1 MRDLDHGM
9 DLPGTPEDLAYQAK
23 LLSRFFPSLA
33 VQLRTA
39 LSDLY
44 LAADALVP
52 EDARDFDPELDRN
65 RAVLDLNYYRLLR
78 LAGNLSAAA
87 DLGEPLDPPGE
98 DRNIV
103 AETELVCRETE
114 SLARLLGLTLRFRC
128 RKSSHFCALHR
139 DAVRQILLQLLSN
152 AFKFTPEGGEVTV
165 SLDIGGGWV
174 RLQVADNGSGIPE
187 ERKGA
192 LFDRYLRADR
202 QDLPPYGLG
211 LGLPICRHLA
221 EGHGGRVLAESR
233 SGKGTRITV
242 MLPDRQTGK
251 LALSDRPID
260 YGGGFNPTLLGL
272 ADALPAKAFQ
282 NL

>member
-1 MRDLDHGM
+1 M
-9 DLPGTPEDLAYQAK
+9 
-23 LLSRFFPSLA
+23 
-33 VQLRTA
+33 
-39 LSDLY
+39 
-44 LAADALVP
+44 
-52 EDARDFDPELDRN
+52 
-65 RAVLDLNYYRLLR
+65 
-78 LAGNLSAAA
+78 
-87 DLGEPLDPPGE
+87 
-98 DRNIV
+98 
-103 AETELVCRETE
+103 
-114 SLARLLGLTLRFRC
+114 
-128 RKSSHFCALHR
+128 
-139 DAVRQILLQLLSN
+139 
-152 AFKFTPEGGEVTV
+152 TV

-260 YGGGFNPTLLGL
+260 YGGGFNHTLLGL

>member
-65 RAVLDLNYYRLLR
+65 LAVLDLNYYRLLR

-98 DRNIV
+98 DRDIV

-128 RKSSHFCALHR
+128 RKSSGSLFKIRQNSTKILPFAAAFAMMPCMGSISTANPALE
-139 DAVRQILLQLLSN
+139 A
-152 AFKFTPEGGEVTV
+152 
-165 SLDIGGGWV
+165 
-174 RLQVADNGSGIPE
+174 GSYQYARPRPQG
-187 ERKGA
+187 K
-192 LFDRYLRADR
+192 
-202 QDLPPYGLG
+202 
-211 LGLPICRHLA
+211 
-221 EGHGGRVLAESR
+221 ESA
-233 SGKGTRITV
+233 G
-242 MLPDRQTGK
+242 
-251 LALSDRPID
+251 
-260 YGGGFNPTLLGL
+260 
-272 ADALPAKAFQ
+272 
-282 NL
+282 